1 MKLVINDLR
10 LPLDAGSE
18 ELMRMTARKLGVG
31 ISDILRFK
39 ITREAIDARRKPD
52 VSRVYS
58 ILAEIDDARSYRKGS
73 GVREVVEEPF
83 EPVVP
88 GTAKMDG
95 RPVVVGSGPAG
106 IFAALTLAEAG
117 YRPLVLERGECVEK
131 RTAAVDEYWRS
142 GKLDPESNVQFGEGG
157 AGTFSDGKLT
167 TRINDRRCEKVL
179 QMYHHAGAAEEILYK
194 SKPHIG
200 TDVLR
205 TVAVNMR
212 KRLIDLG
219 GEIRFGAKV
228 TSVII
233 RGGRAEGVVVNGHE
247 EIKAGVVVLAL
258 GHSARD
264 TFAGLLDIGVVM
276 VQKPF
281 SIGVR
286 IEHPQELIDLAQY
299 GDARISQM
307 LGPADYQ
314 LFYKTGSR
322 TAYSFCMCPGGVVV
336 AAASEPGAIVTNGM
350 SYYDRGGENANSAF
364 VVSVEPG
371 DFGSSDPLA
380 GVAFQRRWESEAFR
394 IGGGRGAAPVQ
405 LLGDFLEGRPSR
417 RLGSVRPSYPGICRP
432 GRPGAG
438 VPLSGYTYS
447 IDSYSISCSAKS
459 GSNSSTSTV
468 TGYSTKAD
476 SGSSA
481 NVKPQHYAKTEP
493 NYSVN
498 VEPGQIA
505 RVEFSDLNLCLPGFV
520 TSAMKEAAAYFDRKL
535 KGFAIADALLTG
547 VETRTSSPVRIVRGD
562 TYEAEGIS
570 GLYPCGE
577 GAGYAGGIVSAAVD
591 GMRVAEQIIRTY
603 SLPRER

>member
-1 MKLVINDLR
+1 MKLIINELR
-10 LPLDAGSE
+10 LPLDAGSS
-18 ELMRMTARKLGVG
+18 ELRRMAARRLGIG
-31 ISDILRFK
+31 ASDILNFK
-39 ITREAIDARRKPD
+39 ITKEAIDARRKPD

-58 ILAEIDDARSYRKGS
+58 VLAEISDTRSWKKGS
-73 GVREVVEEPF
+73 GVREVTEEPV
-83 EPVVP
+83 EPIVP
-88 GTAKMDG
+88 GTLKMDG

-131 RTAAVDEYWRS
+131 RAAAVDTYWET
-142 GKLDPESNVQFGEGG
+142 GKLDPQSNVQFGEGG

-179 QMYHHAGAAEEILYK
+179 QLYHSAGAPEEILYK

-200 TDVLR
+200 SDVLR
-205 TVAVNMR
+205 TVVSNMR
-212 KRLIDLG
+212 RRLVELG

-228 TSVII
+228 TSVVY
-233 RGGRAEGVVVNGHE
+233 RGGRAAGVTVNGNE
-247 EIKAGVVVLAL
+247 DIKAGAVVLAP

-264 TFAGLLDIGVVM
+264 TFAELLGSSVRM

-286 IEHPQELIDLAQY
+286 IEHPQEIVNLAQY
-299 GDARISQM
+299 GNARISQT

-314 LFYKTGSR
+314 LFYKTGGR

-336 AAASEPGAIVTNGM
+336 AAASEPDTIVTNGM
-350 SYYDRGGENANSAF
+350 SYFARDRENANSAF

-380 GVAFQRRWESEAFR
+380 GVAFQRRWEHAAFKA
-394 IGGGRGAAPVQ
+394 GGGKGAAPVQ

-417 RLGSVRPSYPGICRP
+417 RLGSVRPSYPG
-432 GRPGAG
+432 
-438 VPLSGYTYS
+438 
-447 IDSYSISCSAKS
+447 K
-459 GSNSSTSTV
+459 
-468 TGYSTKAD
+468 
-476 SGSSA
+476 
-481 NVKPQHYAKTEP
+481 
-493 NYSVN
+493 
-498 VEPGQIA
+498 VEPSYPGK
-505 RVEFSDLNLCLPGFV
+505 VEPSHTGMVGPSCTGRIEPGDINLCLPDFV
-520 TSAMKEAAAYFDRKL
+520 TATMKEAVTYFDCRL
-535 KGFAIADALLTG
+535 KGFAMAEAVLTG
-547 VETRTSSPVRIVRGD
+547 VETRTSSPVRIARTE

-577 GAGYAGGIVSAAVD
+577 GAGYAGGIISAAVD

-603 SLPRER
+603 SEPV